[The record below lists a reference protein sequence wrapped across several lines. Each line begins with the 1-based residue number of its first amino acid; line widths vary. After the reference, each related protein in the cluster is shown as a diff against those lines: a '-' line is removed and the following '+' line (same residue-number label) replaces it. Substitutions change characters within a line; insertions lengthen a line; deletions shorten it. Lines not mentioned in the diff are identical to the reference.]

1 MRFLSAH
8 RLLRS
13 DLGRF
18 LDQIKRSSESL
29 GEEGT
34 AVEGLTYIYI
44 YTSMIYEYIDCT

>member
-1 MRFLSAH
+1 MRFLFAH

-29 GEEGT
+29 GKEGT
-34 AVEGLTYIYI
+34 AEEGLR
-44 YTSMIYEYIDCT
+44 YIDI